1 MMNKMMKMC
10 VAAAMGAAVAGC
22 GKQRYEDPQ
31 AFMEG
36 PGNEALCKWH
46 EDGMYFCGFSGFKFR
61 NAKVEMD
68 FGREMACADFM
79 LVPKKGQ
86 KFYRLINLKFDDRGL
101 LRNPTNANESCEDGI
116 RALTGKLIPVVEDK
130 EFQADMKEAQS
141 LLWKVSNHEF
151 RPVFYGSEVKGKDL
165 ESVLNTGYRVRIPR
179 LKDGEGVY
187 RVVEDHNLVDYVGNG
202 PDNWRPN
209 HRGDNI
215 GDLICTEAIA
225 GAKLLDIASTEAK
238 TAISNYVTGCMNLK
252 EKLSEMQ
259 KVLVD
264 LRDLKYGYGTDEMIE
279 RYAKKDPVASM
290 AKLRFET
297 CKLTTP
303 SGRTRQERQAQ
314 AARLA
319 VERKAAQSEYDK
331 AMANVRKKVEDDFA
345 RQKAAKTQ
353 EVKTLL
359 REVRKLLGLPEE
371 RAADKQG

>member
-1 MMNKMMKMC
+1 MNKMMKMC
-10 VAAAMGAAVAGC
+10 VVAAMGAAVAGC

-46 EDGMYFCGFSGFKFR
+46 EDGMYFCGFSGFKFK

-86 KFYRLINLKFDDRGL
+86 KFYRLINLAHDDRGL
-101 LRNPTNANESCEDGI
+101 LCNPTNSNECCEEGI
-116 RALTGKLIPVVEDK
+116 ASLTRKLLPVVEGK

-141 LLWKVSNHEF
+141 VLWKVSNYEC

-202 PDNWRPN
+202 PNNWRPN
-209 HRGDNI
+209 SRGDRI
-215 GDLICTEAIA
+215 GKLICTEAIT
-225 GAKLLDIASTEAK
+225 GSKLLDIASAEAK
-238 TAISNYVTGCMNLK
+238 TAISMYVNGCMKLK
-252 EKLSEMQ
+252 EMLSAMQ
-259 KVLVD
+259 KSMIE
-264 LRDLKYGYGTDEMIE
+264 LRDLKDGYGRDEMVE
-279 RYAKKDPVASM
+279 QYCKKDPIASM

-297 CKLTTP
+297 CKLTIPT
-303 SGRTRQERQAQ
+303 GRTRQERQAQ

-319 VERKAAQSEYDK
+319 VEKKAAQADYDK
-331 AMANVRKKVEDDFA
+331 AMANVRKKVEA
-345 RQKAAKTQ
+345 ECAKQAAAKEQ
-353 EVKTLL
+353 DVKTLL
-359 REVRKLLGLPEE
+359 REVRKLLGLPET
-371 RAADKQG
+371 RAAGKQG